1 MIVQI
6 SLANCRIVFLKN
18 AAVEKT
24 RAVSD
29 MGNHCQ
35 YYHSSK
41 PKLLIPSL

>member
-24 RAVSD
+24 RAESE
-29 MGNHCQ
+29 MGG
-35 YYHSSK
+35 
-41 PKLLIPSL
+41 